1 MPELSLIVPHHN
13 HLQCLPHL
21 LDSILAQDF
30 KDIEVVLVDDCSD
43 EPCLPLVEAYR
54 AKGLDITLLPHTAP
68 IYTMRARLE
77 GMRAAKGNIIG
88 FADADDLIWG
98 TESLGKNVALFQRE
112 QPDILHFR
120 TARINADGSFA
131 AWFLTMDPPV
141 EHLTGQDI
149 FQTYVTSPNFQQQS
163 TVWNKFLSRSVA
175 LKACDALERSSV
187 RRFVEDACICLTTA
201 FHAQKYVGSPHA
213 AYGYAYDFS
222 NERMKFAEGPERAT
236 YVWHML
242 QELPAYFEQ
251 HGCPQSLQD
260 ALRNVLTEH
269 LSVKVGHAS
278 TAAVN
283 KDGMIISDA
292 TLDAMLRHTD
302 ARTFIKVL
310 LLGNRHNA
318 AKILGCLQTL
328 QPKPNKPF

>member
-21 LDSILAQDF
+21 LDSVLAQDF

-54 AKGLDITLLPHTAP
+54 TKGLNITLLPHTAP

-131 AWFLTMDPPV
+131 AWFLSMDPPV
-141 EHLTGQDI
+141 
-149 FQTYVTSPNFQQQS
+149 
-163 TVWNKFLSRSVA
+163 
-175 LKACDALERSSV
+175 
-187 RRFVEDACICLTTA
+187 
-201 FHAQKYVGSPHA
+201 
-213 AYGYAYDFS
+213 
-222 NERMKFAEGPERAT
+222 
-236 YVWHML
+236 
-242 QELPAYFEQ
+242 
-251 HGCPQSLQD
+251 
-260 ALRNVLTEH
+260 
-269 LSVKVGHAS
+269 
-278 TAAVN
+278 
-283 KDGMIISDA
+283 
-292 TLDAMLRHTD
+292 
-302 ARTFIKVL
+302 
-310 LLGNRHNA
+310 
-318 AKILGCLQTL
+318 
-328 QPKPNKPF
+328 

>member
-13 HLQCLPHL
+13 HLHCLPHL

-43 EPCLPLVEAYR
+43 EPCQPVVEAYQ
-54 AKGLDITLLPHTAP
+54 AKGLAITLLPHAAP
-68 IYTMRARLE
+68 VYTMRARLE
-77 GMRAAKGNIIG
+77 GMRAATGNIIG

-98 TESLGKNVALFQRE
+98 TENLGKNVALFQRE

-120 TARINADGSFA
+120 TARTNADGSFA
-131 AWFLTMDPPV
+131 AWFQAMDPPV
-141 EHLTGQDI
+141 EQLAGVDI
-149 FQTYVTSPNFQQQS
+149 FQTYVTSPIFQQQS
-163 TVWNKFLSRSVA
+163 TVWNKFFSRRVA
-175 LKACDALERSSV
+175 HKVCDALESSSV
-187 RRFVEDACICLTTA
+187 RRFVEDACICLTAT

-222 NERMKFAEGPERAT
+222 NERMKYAEGPERAT
-236 YVWHML
+236 YVWYML
-242 QELPAYFEQ
+242 QELPAYFKK
-251 HGCPQSLQD
+251 HGCPQPLLD
-260 ALRNVLTEH
+260 ALTNVLTDH

-283 KDGMIISDA
+283 KDGAIISDD
-292 TLDAMLRHTD
+292 TIDAMLRHTD

-328 QPKPNKPF
+328 QPKPDRSL

>member
-1 MPELSLIVPHHN
+1 MPDGV
-13 HLQCLPHL
+13 LPHG
-21 LDSILAQDF
+21 F
-30 KDIEVVLVDDCSD
+30 
-43 EPCLPLVEAYR
+43 LPW
-54 AKGLDITLLPHTAP
+54 I
-68 IYTMRARLE
+68 
-77 GMRAAKGNIIG
+77 
-88 FADADDLIWG
+88 
-98 TESLGKNVALFQRE
+98 
-112 QPDILHFR
+112 
-120 TARINADGSFA
+120 
-131 AWFLTMDPPV
+131 PPV

-236 YVWHML
+236 YVWL
-242 QELPAYFEQ
+242 CCRNCPPTLAQ
-251 HGCPQSLQD
+251 HGCPAIHSQD
-260 ALRNVLTEH
+260 ALSNVLTEH